1 LKKLKFSDL
10 LPIPGTRAHACA
22 AARHV
27 KGGRRVFT
35 DLYQFGSGQ
44 RIAMSELQI
53 TTQQAMPHTAG
64 RPVPDAPVVGS
75 GAPVPGINPSAIIA
89 PDPVEVR
96 RQVEEA
102 VQWLNQQVEKLGR
115 SIGFSVDSVAG
126 RNVVTVRDKTSGEVV
141 RQFPDEAILRVAHSI
156 ETLKGVLYN
165 DSI

>member
-1 LKKLKFSDL
+1 
-10 LPIPGTRAHACA
+10 
-22 AARHV
+22 
-27 KGGRRVFT
+27 
-35 DLYQFGSGQ
+35 
-44 RIAMSELQI
+44 MSELQVSS
-53 TTQQAMPHTAG
+53 QPAMPHAAG
-64 RPVPDAPVVGS
+64 RPVTDAPVVGA
-75 GAPVPGINPSAIIA
+75 GASVPEMKPSAITA
-89 PDPVEVR
+89 PDPVEMQ

-126 RNVVTVRDKTSGEVV
+126 RNVVTVRDKASGEVV

>member
-1 LKKLKFSDL
+1 MSDL
-10 LPIPGTRAHACA
+10 Q
-22 AARHV
+22 V
-27 KGGRRVFT
+27 
-35 DLYQFGSGQ
+35 S
-44 RIAMSELQI
+44 LQP
-53 TTQQAMPHTAG
+53 AMPHAVG
-64 RPVPDAPVVGS
+64 RPVTEAPVVGAGTS
-75 GAPVPGINPSAIIA
+75 VPEMKPSAIAA
-89 PDPVEVR
+89 PDPVEMQ